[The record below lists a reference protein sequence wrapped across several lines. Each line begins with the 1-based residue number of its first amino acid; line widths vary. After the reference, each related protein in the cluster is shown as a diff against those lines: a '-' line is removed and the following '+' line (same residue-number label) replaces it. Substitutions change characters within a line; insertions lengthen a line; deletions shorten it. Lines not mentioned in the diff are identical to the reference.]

1 MEKTNILV
9 TDPVHPEALERLT
22 LAGFTITELPEAE
35 RGRLAE
41 FVEPYHAL
49 ICRTSTTV
57 DRAVFERAAHLK
69 CVAIASTGYD
79 RIDVDEA
86 TRRGI
91 AVLGLPPHNK
101 DIDPEHDGN
110 FVSTAEHAVLLMLAA
125 LDDLYSAA
133 HSLKDN
139 RWEKSYL
146 VGTELADKTVGF
158 FGFGRIAGLVAKRL
172 AGFRVK
178 LIAHDPYA
186 DKEKARNHGVQLVS
200 FDELCAQAD
209 IITIH
214 APRTKETEKSFNADA
229 FSKMKDGI
237 FLINTA
243 RSAIIE
249 EEALIE
255 ALKSG
260 KVKRAALD
268 VFHDEPLGINRDL
281 IALPN
286 VIATPHIGGS
296 THEAW
301 RRISLNAADNIIA
314 YFAGETRN
322 RINI

>member
-1 MEKTNILV
+1 
-9 TDPVHPEALERLT
+9 
-22 LAGFTITELPEAE
+22 
-35 RGRLAE
+35 
-41 FVEPYHAL
+41 
-49 ICRTSTTV
+49 
-57 DRAVFERAAHLK
+57 
-69 CVAIASTGYD
+69 
-79 RIDVDEA
+79 
-86 TRRGI
+86 
-91 AVLGLPPHNK
+91 
-101 DIDPEHDGN
+101 
-110 FVSTAEHAVLLMLAA
+110 
-125 LDDLYSAA
+125 
-133 HSLKDN
+133 
-139 RWEKSYL
+139 
-146 VGTELADKTVGF
+146 
-158 FGFGRIAGLVAKRL
+158 
-172 AGFRVK
+172 
-178 LIAHDPYA
+178 
-186 DKEKARNHGVQLVS
+186 
-200 FDELCAQAD
+200 
-209 IITIH
+209 
-214 APRTKETEKSFNADA
+214 
-229 FSKMKDGI
+229 MKDGI

>member
-1 MEKTNILV
+1 VLV
-9 TDPVHPEALERLT
+9 TDPVHPEALEL
-22 LAGFTITELPEAE
+22 LSAAGFTVTELPETE
-35 RGRLAE
+35 RPRLAE

-49 ICRTSTTV
+49 ICRTSTVV
-57 DRAVFERAAHLK
+57 DAAVFDRAAHLK

-79 RIDVDEA
+79 RIDITEA
-86 TRRGI
+86 TKRGI

-133 HSLKDN
+133 HSLKDG

-146 VGTELADKTVGF
+146 IGTELADKTVGF

-172 AGFRVK
+172 APFRVQ

-186 DKEKARNHGVQLVS
+186 DKEKARNHNVKLVS

-209 IITIH
+209 IISIH
-214 APRTKETEKSFNADA
+214 APRTKETEGA
-229 FSKMKDGI
+229 FSAEVFAKMKDGV

-243 RSAIIE
+243 RSAILD
-249 EEALIE
+249 EEALIG

-260 KVKRAALD
+260 KVRRAALD
-268 VFHDEPLGINRDL
+268 VFHDEPNGINREL
-281 IALPN
+281 VALPN

-314 YFAGETRN
+314 YFKGEVKN
-322 RINI
+322 QINP